1 MKSEYLIFNLIV
13 FSGPFALSFDK
24 KVHFYRKWKQAF
36 IAISIPLIPFVIWD
50 ALVTHRHWWFNTE
63 YTLDMRIANLP
74 PGEWLFFITVPYACI
89 FTWEVFVCYNIGN
102 ERLRWNLAPF
112 LMLLFIPGIAFFAF
126 GKEYTGLVLIA
137 LTFATLLDK
146 RLGTSIWQKKRIL
159 LFLALCTVFML
170 IFNGYLTARPVV
182 LYGVEYQLDFRIFT
196 IPVEDFGYG
205 FALLLSNII
214 LFEKLKAV
222 QHG

>member
-36 IAISIPLIPFVIWD
+36 IAIAIPLVPFVIWD
-50 ALVTHRHWWFNTE
+50 ALVTYRHWWFNPN
-63 YTLDMRIANLP
+63 YTLDTRIANLP
-74 PGEWLFFITVPYACI
+74 LGEWLFFITVPYACI
-89 FTWEVFVCYNIGN
+89 FTWEVFCCYGIGN
-102 ERLRWNLAPF
+102 ERLRWNPAPF
-112 LMLLFIPGIAFFAF
+112 LLILFIPGIWLFAI

-137 LTFATLLDK
+137 LTLVTMLDRKLATA
-146 RLGTSIWQKKRIL
+146 IWQKKRVV

-182 LYGVEYQLDFRIFT
+182 LYGIEYQLDFRIIT
-196 IPVEDFGYG
+196 IPIEDFGYG

-214 LFEKLKAV
+214 LFEKLKEV
-222 QHG
+222 RHG